1 MKISLLLSSHSC
13 LHKSMGGVDFADMLI
28 ALYLIKIK
36 TKWWY
41 IKIFWHMVGICKI
54 NAWNLYCQRF
64 IQYGDPVNKK
74 ESFLSFSSDIANALI
89 NAFKPK
95 VKVGSHQNAWESQLL
110 VPVKKLQLQLPAMI
124 FATIKWAISQRQL
137 KRSSGA
143 NFAKLIHVPSVDSV
157 KFHYAFWKKDIV
169 VRTFI

>member
-143 NFAKLIHVPSVDSV
+143 NFAKLIHVQVLTVSS
-157 KFHYAFWKKDIV
+157 
-169 VRTFI
+169 FIMPFERKTLL